1 MKKDWM
7 MNDTEIRIKGIKALY
22 ESLGSVDAL
31 RFLSLLHQED
41 SSDYVEISEMIY
53 SDQTVDDILKRAKKS
68 WQEQSS

>member
-1 MKKDWM
+1 M

-31 RFLSLLHQED
+31 RFLSLLHQD
-41 SSDYVEISEMIY
+41 SNDYVEISEMLY
-53 SDQTVDDILKRAKKS
+53 SQQTVDDIFERAKQS